1 MILIANSVNVGSGR
15 FRSVPNEIKI
25 LPVGTVKSQKGN
37 FYVDRESYSL
47 MKEDMESHGVD
58 IVIDYEHQTLKDCQ
72 APAGGWVKKLEY
84 TPDAI
89 VAKVEWTPRA
99 RQYLVDREYRYLSP
113 VVLTRREDRKAV
125 RLHSLALTNTPAIDD
140 MFPIIN
146 KNDGISEGDDGD
158 ISQNENETAVAE
170 VDGNHIEEGKGMDL
184 QKLKE
189 LLGLPADAAEDAVMD
204 ELLKRL
210 TSDETQAHKAEVEI
224 ILDNGLRNGKI
235 LPYQVDDMR
244 AFAEADL
251 NGFKTFIS
259 KAPQI
264 VPIGKLNLIDPP
276 NKSSVEEENICETL
290 GLSMEDYEKYG
301 SMKI

>member
-1 MILIANSVNVGSGR
+1 MLIIANSVGVESGR
-15 FRSVPNEIKI
+15 FHSVPNEIKI
-25 LPVGTVKSQKGN
+25 LPVGMVKSQKGD
-37 FYVDRESYSL
+37 FYVDEESYSL

-72 APAGGWVKKLEY
+72 APAGGWIKKLEY

-89 VAKVEWTPRA
+89 VAKVEWTPRSK
-99 RQYLVDREYRYLSP
+99 QYLSDKEYRYLSP
-113 VVLTRREDRKAV
+113 VVLTRKKDRKAV
-125 RLHSLALTNTPAIDD
+125 KLHSLALTNMPAIDS

-146 KNDGISEGDDGD
+146 SSAGVLGEDDESETKSENDKAKA
-158 ISQNENETAVAE
+158 T
-170 VDGNHIEEGKGMDL
+170 VDADCNKEGKGINL
-184 QKLKE
+184 QKLRE
-189 LLGLPADAAEDAVMD
+189 PLGLPADAADEEVMNA
-204 ELLKRL
+204 LLKRL
-210 TSDETQAHKAEVEI
+210 SDNETQAHKAEVEN

-235 LPYQVDDMR
+235 LPYQINDMR

-251 NGFKTFIS
+251 DGFKTFIS

-264 VPIGKLNLIDPP
+264 VPIGKLNLTDPP
-276 NKSSVEEENICETL
+276 GKGSAEEKNICETL